1 LATELRQPGSLTRK
15 RNRFTLRRL
24 PLGPALVVAFVMVAL
39 VPALLVAWLLTSNSA
54 QSINT
59 LAENA
64 MSQAAH
70 RVDVGAIA
78 HLGEA
83 HTVVNALLP
92 PFEAKGAEADRTRRW
107 LTDPASFEEMAYAL
121 TQQSPNVPY
130 LYFGTE
136 DGTFFGLEREDRGFV
151 VRQIRPGESGR
162 SHYLIAQP
170 GDRDHRFRV
179 EDKVYDPRVRPW
191 YQKAASQGKRIFTD
205 VYRSAVKDQFDLTLA
220 QPIYAKNGKHLLGVM
235 AVDMSLARLTDLIR
249 STRISANAVTYL
261 VDGHGLMVASSG
273 EEALSALVDGKQQRI
288 SPSQSTDPLIKAS
301 YALLS
306 THAPGAGDTRT
317 LEPEAVHLDMQ
328 PSWRQKLGFES
339 NRLIALQRPFGQQFE
354 LQWQLIVVAPEN
366 DFASQVLQARQWA
379 LAAIAGLIGLCGLIA
394 FAVARGLSGQFR
406 QLNASATAVGAGQ
419 IPPVQDR
426 APLREVHHLSQV
438 MHDSAA
444 KLQTYTQEIQLKNE
458 QLRDAAQLLEERVRV
473 RTAELADSREEAL
486 AAVKAKAGFL
496 AVMSHEIRTPL
507 NGVVGMGELL
517 NDTALTESQKDLLGV
532 LKVSSRQLLS
542 VVDDILDFSKIES
555 GHLELEHLPLDLH
568 GAIHDVTRIVSI
580 KAAEKGLHL
589 DVQIA
594 PEVPIAVVGDIT
606 RLRQVLLNLL
616 SNAIKFT
623 AAGKVSLRVWVEH
636 PVSDGVLGFA
646 VTDTGVGIEPSSMA
660 ALFQPFSQGDTS
672 TARVYGG
679 TGLGLMICKHLV
691 ALMGGEISVT
701 SQPGQGSS
709 FRFTVRTEA
718 ATLDQVTPPPDVEIA
733 HQPQAQRVLVV
744 DDNLVNLKVASAMLQ
759 RLGYPHDTATDGLLA
774 LKAISRADQAGQ
786 PYAIVLLDSH
796 MPRMDGMATSREI
809 LARYPQ
815 APPVIIGVSA
825 SSLGEDRQRC
835 LDAGMSA
842 YLVKPLELRTLH
854 DVLAQYRATFSTSSD
869 LSEAAAHAP
878 SNAADSTLMAQAPL
892 VDPVRWHFLTELDED
907 GGKLRQ
913 ELVNGFFEA
922 LASRAAHFDQTGSNG
937 TTAAQL
943 RETAHFLKGSATNVG
958 AARLGQICDALE
970 RSAAAGHID
979 NQAIELFAR
988 TVEPTREAFDRLQDH
1003 A

>member
-1 LATELRQPGSLTRK
+1 LATEAPPSGGLMHNL
-15 RNRFTLRRL
+15 FTWRRL
-24 PLGPALVVAFVMVAL
+24 PLGPALVAAFVLVAL
-39 VPALLVAWLLTSNSA
+39 VPAVLVAWLLSSNSA

-136 DGTFFGLEREDRGFV
+136 DGSFFGLEREERGFV
-151 VRQIRPGESGR
+151 VRQIKPGDSGR

-170 GDRDHRFRV
+170 GDRDQRFRV
-179 EDKVYDPRVRPW
+179 EDRVYDPRVRPW
-191 YQKAASQGKRIFTD
+191 YRKAAEQGKRIFTD

-220 QPIYAKNGKHLLGVM
+220 QPIYAKDGKRLLGVM
-235 AVDMSLARLTDLIR
+235 AVDMSLARLTELIR
-249 STRISANAVTYL
+249 STRISPNAVTYL
-261 VDGHGLMVASSG
+261 VDSHGLMVASSG
-273 EEALSALVDGKQQRI
+273 PEPLSVVVDGKPQRI
-288 SPSQSTDPLIKAS
+288 SPSQSVDPLIKAS

-306 THAPGAGDTRT
+306 THEPGAKART
-317 LEPEAVHLDMQ
+317 LETEAVHLDMQ

-339 NRLIALQRPFGQQFE
+339 NRLIALQRPFGQQFD

-379 LAAIAGLIGLCGLIA
+379 LAAIGVLIGLCGLIA

-419 IPPVQDR
+419 IPAVQDR

-438 MHDSAA
+438 MHDSAEKIQA
-444 KLQTYTQEIQLKNE
+444 YTQEIQLKNE

-473 RTAELADSREEAL
+473 RTAELAESREEAL

-517 NDTALTESQKDLLGV
+517 NDTELSESQKDLLGV

-568 GAIHDVTRIVSI
+568 GAIQDVCRIVSI
-580 KAAEKGLHL
+580 KAAEKGLPL

-594 PEVPIAVVGDIT
+594 ADVPPAMLGDIT

-623 AAGKVSLRVWVEH
+623 AEGKVSLRVWVERAA
-636 PVSDGVLGFA
+636 PDGVLGFA
-646 VTDTGVGIEPSSMA
+646 VTDTGVGIQASSMA
-660 ALFQPFSQGDTS
+660 SLFQPFSQGDTS

-691 ALMGGEISVT
+691 ELMGGQISVT
-701 SQPGQGSS
+701 SQPEQGST
-709 FRFTVRTEA
+709 FRFTIRAEA
-718 ATLDQVTPPPDVEIA
+718 ATLDQVAAPADIDMA
-733 HQPQAQRVLVV
+733 RQMQAQRVLVV
-744 DDNLVNLKVASAMLQ
+744 DDNPVNLKVAAAMLQ
-759 RLGYPHDTATDGLLA
+759 RLGYPHDTATDGIHA
-774 LKAISRADQAGQ
+774 LETMAAADQAGK

-796 MPRMDGMATSREI
+796 MPRLDGISTARAI

-815 APPVIIGVSA
+815 RPPVIIGVSA
-825 SSLGEDRQRC
+825 SSLGEDRQHC
-835 LDAGMSA
+835 LEAGMSA

-854 DVLAQYRATFSTSSD
+854 DVLANYRNTPPAASNQPEPATASPATQPD
-869 LSEAAAHAP
+869 NTTPLE
-878 SNAADSTLMAQAPL
+878 QAPL
-892 VDPVRWHFLTELDED
+892 VDLDRWRFLTDLDD
-907 GGKLRQ
+907 DAGTLRQ
-913 ELVNGFFEA
+913 ELVKDFFAA
-922 LASRAAHFDQTGSNG
+922 LASRSELFTASDWTGATSEEI
-937 TTAAQL
+937 

-958 AARLGQICDALE
+958 AARLGLICDALE
-970 RSAAAGHID
+970 SAAAAGRVDDHIV
-979 NQAIELFAR
+979 QAFSRAL
-988 TVEPTREAFDRLQDH
+988 EPTQEALNELLNRD
-1003 A
+1003 